1 MSTTPKEIENEILS
15 GLTLHLVVI
24 SKQIWK
30 YFLNLIRKHFAPRH
44 KLSKLFNRNT
54 IKKSY
59 SCMQNIK
66 VEIRKKKDHKNDTE
80 LTENGITKRNIQ
92 NKVESITEMPSYNQ
106 MKKQCILC

>member
-1 MSTTPKEIENEILS
+1 
-15 GLTLHLVVI
+15 
-24 SKQIWK
+24 
-30 YFLNLIRKHFAPRH
+30 
-44 KLSKLFNRNT
+44 
-54 IKKSY
+54 
-59 SCMQNIK
+59 MQNVK